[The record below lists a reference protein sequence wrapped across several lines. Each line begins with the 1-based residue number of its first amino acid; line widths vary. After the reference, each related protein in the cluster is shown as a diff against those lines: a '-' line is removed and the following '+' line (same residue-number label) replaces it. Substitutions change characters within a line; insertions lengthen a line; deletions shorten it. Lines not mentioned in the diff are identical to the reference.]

1 MEEGRK
7 CACLP
12 GPQGPPGPPGS
23 DGNITGKVTFMGDF
37 SPHKSQMMS
46 PRKIS
51 DDVFVGKNQ
60 IWFKE

>member
-1 MEEGRK
+1 MPVGQGSRDLQDLQVVMEIVQGRS
-7 CACLP
+7 L
-12 GPQGPPGPPGS
+12 
-23 DGNITGKVTFMGDF
+23 FMGDF

-60 IWFKE
+60 KRFKE